1 MQVHV
6 KGLTGLTGW
15 IKTLKVESS
24 NTIGDLKAKIQSIE
38 GLTICQ
44 QSLIFEG
51 EQLRDGC
58 TISDYNIQ
66 NQDTIYLYCIINQ
79 NHR

>member
-1 MQVHV
+1 MQVHM

-15 IKTLKVESS
+15 IETFEVESS
-24 NTIGDLKAKIQSIE
+24 NTIGDLKSKIRAIE

-44 QSLIFEG
+44 QTLIFEG
-51 EQLRDGC
+51 ERLQDGC
-58 TISDYNIQ
+58 TISEYNIQ